1 MASIISLKLTNRAPK
16 KPIKR
21 LPATI
26 DLPRDATVEDAKI
39 QIARQTG
46 IKDFNRIGL
55 FDPTTKKTLKN
66 RKGLITDEANVV
78 AAGELVVKD
87 LGTMRPA
94 RLSLLCP
101 LTNCL
106 QAPRSHGVRSL

>member
-1 MASIISLKLTNRAPK
+1 MTSSISLKLTNRAPK

-21 LPATI
+21 LPATV
-26 DLPRDATVEDAKI
+26 DLPLDATVEDAKI
-39 QIARQTG
+39 HIARQTG

-66 RKGLITDEANVV
+66 RKALITDETNVI

-87 LGTMRPA
+87 LGTLRPA
-94 RLSLLCP
+94 MLTLLHP

-106 QAPRSHGVRSL
+106 QVPRSHGVRSL